1 MTYEQIKMFVFNQTK
16 QTLVLTEFVYLTF
29 KLYFTLLC
37 ENWFLMLYLLKVFL
51 YEYLCVFL
59 FFNLQVRFRD
69 LKKKR
74 FS

>member
-69 LKKKR
+69 
-74 FS
+74 F